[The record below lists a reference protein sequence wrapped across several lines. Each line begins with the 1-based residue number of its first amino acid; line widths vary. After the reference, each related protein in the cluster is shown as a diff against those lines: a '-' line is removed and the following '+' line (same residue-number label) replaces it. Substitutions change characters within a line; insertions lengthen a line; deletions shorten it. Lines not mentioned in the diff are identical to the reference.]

1 MPRDPYEVL
10 GVNKNAT
17 EDEVKKAYRKLARDF
32 HPDRNP
38 GDKQA
43 ETKFK
48 EIQDAFE
55 ILHDKEKR
63 SKYDQFGFVD
73 PSAGFGG
80 GSRGPGGGFH
90 GGSGSV
96 NMDDLASM
104 FGGNAGGGF
113 DFGSMF
119 GKKTKGRRKPSSQPQ
134 DSHFDVEVPLEK
146 VVLGG
151 KISLTVNGS
160 NLDVNIPSGLK
171 EGGKIRLT
179 GQGQDGGNVYLTI
192 KSAPHA
198 FFIREGNNLIVE
210 VPISIPEAILG
221 TKIDVPVMDG
231 SKLTVKVPPG
241 ASGGSRLRIK
251 GKGVALG
258 DLFIQLKIVV
268 PTSIDE
274 TSKQIVEEFAKLNP
288 QEPRKNLPWNQ

>member
-10 GVNKNAT
+10 GVPKNAT
-17 EDEVKKAYRKLARDF
+17 EDEIKKAYRKLARDF

-55 ILHDKEKR
+55 VLHDKEKR
-63 SKYDQFGFVD
+63 AKYDQFGFVD

-80 GSRGPGGGFH
+80 GPRGPGGGFH
-90 GGSGSV
+90 GGSGSI
-96 NMDDLASM
+96 NMEDLAGM

-119 GKKTKGRRKPSSQPQ
+119 GKKAKGRKKPFNQPQ

-151 KISLTVNGS
+151 KISLSLNGS
-160 NLDVNIPSGLK
+160 NIDVNIPPGVK

-179 GQGQDGGNVYLTI
+179 GQGQDGGNLYLTI

-198 FFIREGNNLIVE
+198 YFNREGDNLVVD
-210 VPISIPEAILG
+210 VPISISEAILG
-221 TKIDVPVMDG
+221 TKIDVPVIDG

-241 ASGGSRLRIK
+241 ASSGARLRIK

-258 DLFIQLKIVV
+258 DLFIQLKIIV
-268 PTSIDE
+268 TSSIDE
-274 TSKQIVEEFAKLNP
+274 PSKQLIEEFAKLNP
-288 QEPRKNLPWNQ
+288 LEPRKNMPWN

>member
-10 GVNKNAT
+10 GVPKNAT
-17 EDEVKKAYRKLARDF
+17 EDEIKKAYRKLARDF

-55 ILHDKEKR
+55 VLHDKEKR
-63 SKYDQFGFVD
+63 AKYDQFGFVD

-80 GSRGPGGGFH
+80 GPRGGGT
-90 GGSGSV
+90 GSI
-96 NMDDLASM
+96 NMEDLAGM

-119 GKKTKGRRKPSSQPQ
+119 GKKAKGRRKPFNQPQ

-151 KISLTVNGS
+151 KISLSLNGS
-160 NLDVNIPSGLK
+160 NIDVNIPPGLK

-179 GQGQDGGNVYLTI
+179 GQGQDGGNLYLTI
-192 KSAPHA
+192 KSAAHA
-198 FFIREGNNLIVE
+198 FFNREGDNLVVD
-210 VPISIPEAILG
+210 VPISISEAILG
-221 TKIDVPVMDG
+221 TKIDVPVIDG

-241 ASGGSRLRIK
+241 ASSGARLRIK
-251 GKGVALG
+251 GKGIALG
-258 DLFIQLKIVV
+258 DLFIQLKIIV
-268 PTSIDE
+268 PSSIDE
-274 TSKQIVEEFAKLNP
+274 PSKQLIEEFAKLNP
-288 QEPRKNLPWNQ
+288 QEPRKYMLWN

>member
-10 GVNKNAT
+10 GVPKNAT
-17 EDEVKKAYRKLARDF
+17 EDEIKKAYRKLARDF

-55 ILHDKEKR
+55 VLHDKEKR
-63 SKYDQFGFVD
+63 AKYDQFGFVD

-80 GSRGPGGGFH
+80 GPRGHGGGT
-90 GGSGSV
+90 GSI
-96 NMDDLASM
+96 NMEDLAGM

-119 GKKTKGRRKPSSQPQ
+119 GKKAKGRRKPFNQPQ

-151 KISLTVNGS
+151 KISLSLNGS
-160 NLDVNIPSGLK
+160 NIDVNIPPGVK

-179 GQGQDGGNVYLTI
+179 GQGQDGGNLYLTI
-192 KSAPHA
+192 KSAAHA
-198 FFIREGNNLIVE
+198 FFNREGDNLVVD
-210 VPISIPEAILG
+210 VPISISEAILG
-221 TKIDVPVMDG
+221 TKIDVPVIDG

-241 ASGGSRLRIK
+241 ASSGARLRIK
-251 GKGVALG
+251 GKGIALG
-258 DLFIQLKIVV
+258 DLFIQLKIIV
-268 PTSIDE
+268 PSSIDE
-274 TSKQIVEEFAKLNP
+274 PSKQLIEEFAKLNP
-288 QEPRKNLPWNQ
+288 QEPRKNMLWN